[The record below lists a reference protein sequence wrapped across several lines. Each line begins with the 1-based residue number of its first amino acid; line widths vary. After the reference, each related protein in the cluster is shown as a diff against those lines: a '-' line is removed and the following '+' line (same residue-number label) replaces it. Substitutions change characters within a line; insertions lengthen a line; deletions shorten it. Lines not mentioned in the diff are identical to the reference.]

1 MSRVLSVKKKMLNK
15 FLFLASNSLPSNVRN
30 LVQGAIAFESLA
42 RNTTYQ
48 GKKEAFFTIRQST
61 NCYIL
66 LYTIYNFFTIRM
78 VY

>member
-48 GKKEAFFTIRQST
+48 GKKEVFSTIRQST
-61 NCYIL
+61 TCYML